1 MDKCP
6 ISGQPCPH
14 RKYIHV
20 TEVSNY
26 QATESKDMCNFCG
39 LPFIAE
45 EGGPEFNL
53 DAQQVFQMI
62 NSAIKHAVGQ
72 EAKVVIQPKPTGCPT
87 CGHTI
92 EEILIAG
99 KIGCG
104 NCYNFYKKELL
115 PLIEKCQSGGLK
127 HVGKTPKNP
136 LATAPD
142 LQTLEANLKI
152 AIEKEDYET
161 AGKINDEIKKLKGLQ
176 S

>member
-6 ISGQPCPH
+6 ITGQPCPY
-14 RKYIHV
+14 KKCIHV

-26 QATESKDMCNFCG
+26 QATESKNMCNFCG
-39 LPFIAE
+39 LPFITE

-53 DAQQVFQMI
+53 AAQQVFQII
-62 NSAIKHAVGQ
+62 NSAIKQAAGQ
-72 EAKVVIQPKPTGCPT
+72 DAKIVLHPTPIGCPT
-87 CGHTI
+87 CGHTL
-92 EEILIAG
+92 EEILMTG

-104 NCYNFYKKELL
+104 ECYKHYNKELL

-142 LQTLEANLKI
+142 LKTLEANLKT
-152 AIEKEDYET
+152 AIEKEEYET
-161 AGKINDEIKKLKGLQ
+161 AERINVEIKKLKGLQ